1 MSCHSLFLGYQILS
15 PLSYPAVS
23 PRVLLRQSAHLDYTA
38 MLSHLPEMRP
48 PPHCLQAP
56 ASHPT
61 CQTGS
66 LFWIH
71 RSPELSFDTPADD
84 EVWALSHPGQRQLA
98 SRRSSHS
105 PHPVVCSP
113 PLASHRGPE
122 VRSQKI
128 LHKIWL
134 GIILSL
140 CVTFSG
146 IYPDLLWHTVPHSH
160 CFKHPPL
167 LWWRWSVLL
176 GIVNPH
182 LVCTSLVS
190 MDN

>member
-15 PLSYPAVS
+15 PFPYPPVS

-38 MLSHLPEMRP
+38 MLPHLPEMRP
-48 PPHCLQAP
+48 PPHCLQTP
-56 ASHPT
+56 VSHPT

-98 SRRSSHS
+98 SQRSSHS
-105 PHPVVCSP
+105 PHPVVCSLL
-113 PLASHRGPE
+113 LASHRGPE

-140 CVTFSG
+140 VHLFLELTLTYFDTQVS
-146 IYPDLLWHTVPHSH
+146 HSH